1 MPHLV
6 IEYAPDLA
14 AQVEIA
20 ALCRAAHAAMAA
32 DPLFPLAGIRMRAYP
47 AAACVV
53 ADGLDEN
60 GFVAMTLSVG
70 AGRSKADLQAAGAAI
85 FKAAQQVLAG
95 PLSGAHFALSLYIRE
110 IDPDLSWKDNPIHA
124 RLKGKL

>member
-14 AQVEIA
+14 DQVDIA
-20 ALCRAAHAAMAA
+20 MLCGAAHAAMAA
-32 DPLFPLAGIRMRAYP
+32 NPLFPLAGIRVRAYP

-53 ADGLDEN
+53 ADGLAEN
-60 GFVAMTLSVG
+60 SFVAMTLAVG
-70 AGRSKADLQAAGAAI
+70 AGRNKADLQAAGAAI
-85 FKAAQQVLAG
+85 FAAVQAALAG
-95 PLSGAHFALSLYIRE
+95 PLAGDHFALSLYIRE

-124 RLKGKL
+124 RLKGKR